1 MPFVW
6 SRRFR
11 QVPQPVYE
19 AVPKVTIPEIIP
31 EITIPEFI
39 AEEQQQEETE

>member
-6 SRRFR
+6 SKRFR
-11 QVPQPVYE
+11 VVQQPVYE
-19 AVPKVTIPEIIP
+19 VIP

-39 AEEQQQEETE
+39 AEEVVEEETQ